1 MTCGSSVKIRSIVIG
16 SILFMMLDNGLLLM
30 GVDANWID
38 LIRGIIFILTV
49 FISYDKKSVGFVA

>member
-1 MTCGSSVKIRSIVIG
+1 MKIRSIVIG
-16 SILFMMLDNGLLLM
+16 AILFMMLDNGLLLM